1 MGDWAVDMMVTRS
14 ATLACE
20 LTAHKYYKLACAAC
34 ARDRCIADG
43 PGQGQLECGDM
54 YSHS

>member
-43 PGQGQLECGDM
+43 PGQGQLECGD
-54 YSHS
+54 SHS